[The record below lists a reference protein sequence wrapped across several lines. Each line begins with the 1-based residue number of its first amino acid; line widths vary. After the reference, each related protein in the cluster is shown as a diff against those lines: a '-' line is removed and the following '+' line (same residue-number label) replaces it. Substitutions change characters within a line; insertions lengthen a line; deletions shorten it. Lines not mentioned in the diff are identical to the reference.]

1 MAITGTYN
9 LAADPIWRQL
19 PLQEVYLEC
28 DTSTAPVTI
37 NLFPVSDLQRF
48 WNVKIYVTDISNN
61 AGTNPI
67 TINAGFSGLPLVQ
80 DTINRQGYNNF
91 NIDYNGGDAVLM
103 VVTENKWA
111 VFSQTVLSQTGLV
124 YKGAWDAQNNVPFL
138 ASGIGVGGEYYI
150 VSVAG
155 NTNLDG
161 VIDWQVGD
169 WAIFEGTTNVWQK
182 VDNHDVQAYNT
193 VQNQGVALP
202 QRSII
207 DVQGSGATASDNGSK
222 TIITVPIQPAYS
234 TIQEEGSS
242 LTQQPII
249 DFQGSG
255 VTATNGVGK
264 TIVTVPIQPAYST
277 IQEEGASLTQQP
289 IIDFQ
294 GTGVTATNG
303 LGKTIVTVNGAVPT
317 TNFGLFTQ
325 TANST
330 PITGTAVEST
340 LVGVGVGSLSVP
352 ANGFVIGDSFCA
364 KLIGH
369 ISCVGTATIQIRV
382 KSGSVVL
389 GDTGITALDVTTN
402 KHWEI
407 SIYFTV
413 RNVGVA
419 GVASIASGGAFSYIK
434 NAGLNFEGADFS
446 IVNST
451 TFDTTNL
458 NTLNITAQWNSNN
471 ATNNIYSEIFTLT
484 KTY

>member
-1 MAITGTYN
+1 MITGTYN
-9 LAADPIWRQL
+9 LIADPSWSLSQ
-19 PLQEVYLEC
+19 LQEIYLEC
-28 DTSTAPVTI
+28 DTSINPVTI
-37 NLFPVSDLQRF
+37 NLFTISDLLGF
-48 WNVKIYVTDISNN
+48 KNVKIYVSDIGNN
-61 AGTNPI
+61 ANVNNI
-67 TINAGFSGLPLVQ
+67 TINTTGGNY
-80 DTINRQGYNNF
+80 INITTQTNF
-91 NIDYNGGDAVLM
+91 LITNNGGCCI
-103 VVTENKWA
+103 
-111 VFSQTVLSQTGLV
+111 FSIMTDDQWSALTQTIIVQTGLT
-124 YKGAWDAQNNVPFL
+124 YKGAWNANTNTPTL
-138 ASGIGVGGEYYI
+138 TSGVGTNGDYYI
-150 VSVAG
+150 VSFPG
-155 NTNLDG
+155 TTNLDG
-161 VIDWQVGD
+161 VTDWQVGD
-169 WAIFEGTTNVWQK
+169 WAIFETVWQK
-182 VDNHDVQAYNT
+182 IDNHDVQAYNT
-193 VQNQGVALP
+193 IQEEGTSLP
-202 QRSII
+202 QRS
-207 DVQGSGATASDNGSK
+207 
-222 TIITVPIQPAYS
+222 
-234 TIQEEGSS
+234 
-242 LTQQPII
+242 II

-255 VTATNGVGK
+255 VTATDD
-264 TIVTVPIQPAYST
+264 
-277 IQEEGASLTQQP
+277 GA
-289 IIDFQ
+289 
-294 GTGVTATNG
+294 
-303 LGKTIVTVNGAVPT
+303 KTIVTVNGVVPT

-389 GDTGITALDVTTN
+389 GDTGIIALDVTTN